1 MRYLAVAM
9 RALTMGMLWAC
20 LACGVEAAPIHDAA
34 KTDDVRALA
43 AELDRGVSVDDSDGS
58 ATPLYYAVTKGKPN
72 AVKLLIER
80 GADVNAP
87 TKWGPPIINAAWNGD
102 EAILKMLLDAG
113 ADPAGTFN
121 SDTALH
127 MAAERGRLGSVKLLV
142 AAGADVN
149 ALNRFR
155 EPAVHFA
162 MRKGHADVAR
172 FLFDNGYLFP
182 KPPAIA
188 AALRDADAAQGKTL
202 FVKEC
207 SRCHD
212 ADVEQRRFRGPPLWN
227 IVDRPKAAME
237 GFAYSA
243 ALRERGGTWSY
254 EELNHYLSDPTRSL
268 PGTDMGSNG
277 LQDLEDRADLIAFLR
292 SRSDSPS
299 PLPAP

>member
-1 MRYLAVAM
+1 MLCLAVAV
-9 RALTMGMLWAC
+9 RALTHGTLWAC
-20 LACGVEAAPIHDAA
+20 LAYAVEAAPIHDAA
-34 KTDDVRALA
+34 KADDVRALA

-80 GADVNAP
+80 GADVSAS

-102 EAILKMLLDAG
+102 EAILKLLLDAG
-113 ADPAGTFN
+113 ADPNGAFN

-142 AAGADVN
+142 GAGADVN
-149 ALNRFR
+149 ALNKFR

-162 MRKGHADVAR
+162 MRKGHEDVAR
-172 FLFDNGYLFP
+172 YLFDHGYLFP
-182 KPPAIA
+182 APPPIA
-188 AALRDADAAQGKTL
+188 AALRVADAARGKTL

-212 ADVEQRRFRGPPLWN
+212 ANAEQRRFRGPPLWG
-227 IVDRPKAAME
+227 IVDRSKAATE

-299 PLPAP
+299 PLP